1 MQTTLYRKH
10 SNRTVFFW
18 PMSRDSVCRLTMNDF
33 SSEENM
39 EPVIFPPRS
48 RKDSNLLFSDGILA
62 RNVPFQ
68 VFEGS
73 IPTLPGNENFSAWC
87 VFCRGY
93 GCPLIF
99 IIIIFFFPEDN
110 ASLRGAEHVNDLWR
124 MRIFEGMKS
133 QNPRIEANQK
143 CQKLFASLNCDRFFS
158 MTYEWIQYLL
168 TLKFI

>member
-18 PMSRDSVCRLTMNDF
+18 PMSRDSVCRLTMNNF

-99 IIIIFFFPEDN
+99 IIYFFFPKIMLACVGPSMLTIFGEWGY
-110 ASLRGAEHVNDLWR
+110 LREWN
-124 MRIFEGMKS
+124 EKS
-133 QNPRIEANQK
+133 KP
-143 CQKLFASLNCDRFFS
+143 
-158 MTYEWIQYLL
+158 
-168 TLKFI
+168 

>member
-1 MQTTLYRKH
+1 
-10 SNRTVFFW
+10 
-18 PMSRDSVCRLTMNDF
+18 MNDF

-48 RKDSNLLFSDGILA
+48 RKDSNLLFLDGILA

-73 IPTLPGNENFSAWC
+73 IPTLPGNENFLAGC

-93 GCPLIF
+93 GCPPN
-99 IIIIFFFPEDN
+99 FFFEDN

-124 MRIFEGMKS
+124 MRIFEGM
-133 QNPRIEANQK
+133 E
-143 CQKLFASLNCDRFFS
+143 
-158 MTYEWIQYLL
+158 
-168 TLKFI
+168 

>member
-1 MQTTLYRKH
+1 MLINGLVKDHITSAINFARGGDLHVFLTFSNGIILSPLKRKRNKVERITEKQLHYSTISFFNLLQTTLYRKH

-18 PMSRDSVCRLTMNDF
+18 PMSRASVCRLTMNDF

-73 IPTLPGNENFSAWC
+73 IPTLPGNENFLAWC

-93 GCPLIF
+93 GCP
-99 IIIIFFFPEDN
+99 
-110 ASLRGAEHVNDLWR
+110 
-124 MRIFEGMKS
+124 
-133 QNPRIEANQK
+133 
-143 CQKLFASLNCDRFFS
+143 
-158 MTYEWIQYLL
+158 
-168 TLKFI
+168 